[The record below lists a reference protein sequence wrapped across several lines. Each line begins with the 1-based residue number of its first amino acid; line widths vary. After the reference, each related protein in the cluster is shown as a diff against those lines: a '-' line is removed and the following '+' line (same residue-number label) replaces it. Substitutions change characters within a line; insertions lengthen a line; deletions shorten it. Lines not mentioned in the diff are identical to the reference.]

1 MAAVHSTTNTEI
13 KAAVEALSHRFDLF
27 EQKYQERHDVLL
39 HDVTELQHEVF
50 GNGKEGLK
58 AMIKTLWD
66 RHCKNEKR
74 GDTVWIGIVM
84 ILITQV
90 LNLIL
95 K

>member
-1 MAAVHSTTNTEI
+1 MAAVITNAEV
-13 KAAVEALSHRFDLF
+13 KAAVDALSRKVDLF
-27 EQKYQERHDVLL
+27 ELKYTERHDVLV

-50 GNGKEGLK
+50 GNGKEGMK
-58 AMIKTLWD
+58 MTVKTLWEK
-66 RHCKNEKR
+66 HCKTDKR
-74 GDTVWIGIVM
+74 EDAISIGIVM